1 MLGLFLGRLGRIDS
15 DSAAPGASPGLDEF
29 ALLIDG
35 QPVLIDG
42 LNILIA

>member
-1 MLGLFLGRLGRIDS
+1 MLGLFLGRLGHIDS
-15 DSAAPGASPGLDEF
+15 DSATPGASPGLDEF

-35 QPVLIDG
+35 

>member
-1 MLGLFLGRLGRIDS
+1 MLGLFLGRLGRIDA
-15 DSAAPGASPGLDEF
+15 DSAAPGADPGLDEF

-42 LNILIA
+42 LNLLIW